1 MINKNV
7 NKERALKL
15 IEYADKYNLGEVK
28 ISLDKFLE
36 INDNFTTHLLV
47 IGGFSAGKS
56 ALLNKFIGKNILV
69 ESQNPETAFASELY
83 FSENKKIIAHY
94 NDKVIEINDNMVSNL
109 IDHNITHLSYY
120 IDSEKLK
127 KYPDYIFVD
136 TPGFD
141 SGIERHNK
149 ALMQY
154 IAKGTAY
161 ILVVDADKGTLSES
175 TLRFIQELSY
185 YSNDIGIIIN
195 KCDKKLE
202 SEIELIR
209 THIDELVFSYL
220 GRKVPIIT
228 TSINSPNVV
237 ENISCLISEF
247 DAQYLYEKNVTN
259 ELNIIKELL
268 LDSIN
273 ILKNNRTCDIKEIEI
288 EISNRKQAKEK
299 LILSIEDSKNDIST
313 NVRTTMKEKII
324 KSIKKEL
331 VVNSDYLS
339 KGLLISVDVLQDRII
354 EIIRPILMSEAEV
367 YSTITTENIIETINI
382 TNINIGKDQLSLG
395 DIVLSMHDKL
405 KKMVDDGRLVFSNE
419 MDKMIA
425 NKSSES
431 SKLAKG
437 KSLYRTISSVVAI
450 TTSAIAPI
458 LELLIV
464 FLPDIVTLV
473 QNLISD
479 SPEEKA
485 LCVIK
490 EEVIPQILSKLRTEL
505 DLPLAEI
512 ETSMID
518 NVITNINQLIEIENQ
533 ALQLAID
540 DKERII
546 NDFETE
552 NLDIESDLKMIM
564 EI

>member
-367 YSTITTENIIETINI
+367 YSTITTENIIQTINI

>member
-339 KGLLISVDVLQDRII
+339 KGLLISVEVLQDRII

-425 NKSSES
+425 NKSLES

-485 LCVIK
+485 LCMIK

>member
-1 MINKNV
+1 
-7 NKERALKL
+7 
-15 IEYADKYNLGEVK
+15 
-28 ISLDKFLE
+28 
-36 INDNFTTHLLV
+36 
-47 IGGFSAGKS
+47 
-56 ALLNKFIGKNILV
+56 
-69 ESQNPETAFASELY
+69 
-83 FSENKKIIAHY
+83 
-94 NDKVIEINDNMVSNL
+94 
-109 IDHNITHLSYY
+109 
-120 IDSEKLK
+120 
-127 KYPDYIFVD
+127 
-136 TPGFD
+136 
-141 SGIERHNK
+141 
-149 ALMQY
+149 
-154 IAKGTAY
+154 
-161 ILVVDADKGTLSES
+161 
-175 TLRFIQELSY
+175 
-185 YSNDIGIIIN
+185 
-195 KCDKKLE
+195 
-202 SEIELIR
+202 
-209 THIDELVFSYL
+209 
-220 GRKVPIIT
+220 
-228 TSINSPNVV
+228 
-237 ENISCLISEF
+237 
-247 DAQYLYEKNVTN
+247 
-259 ELNIIKELL
+259 
-268 LDSIN
+268 
-273 ILKNNRTCDIKEIEI
+273 
-288 EISNRKQAKEK
+288 
-299 LILSIEDSKNDIST
+299 
-313 NVRTTMKEKII
+313 MKEKII

>member
-15 IEYADKYNLGEVK
+15 IEYANKYNLGEVK

>member
-395 DIVLSMHDKL
+395 DIVISMHDKL

>member
-1 MINKNV
+1 
-7 NKERALKL
+7 
-15 IEYADKYNLGEVK
+15 
-28 ISLDKFLE
+28 
-36 INDNFTTHLLV
+36 
-47 IGGFSAGKS
+47 
-56 ALLNKFIGKNILV
+56 
-69 ESQNPETAFASELY
+69 
-83 FSENKKIIAHY
+83 
-94 NDKVIEINDNMVSNL
+94 
-109 IDHNITHLSYY
+109 
-120 IDSEKLK
+120 
-127 KYPDYIFVD
+127 
-136 TPGFD
+136 
-141 SGIERHNK
+141 
-149 ALMQY
+149 
-154 IAKGTAY
+154 
-161 ILVVDADKGTLSES
+161 
-175 TLRFIQELSY
+175 
-185 YSNDIGIIIN
+185 
-195 KCDKKLE
+195 
-202 SEIELIR
+202 
-209 THIDELVFSYL
+209 
-220 GRKVPIIT
+220 
-228 TSINSPNVV
+228 
-237 ENISCLISEF
+237 
-247 DAQYLYEKNVTN
+247 
-259 ELNIIKELL
+259 
-268 LDSIN
+268 
-273 ILKNNRTCDIKEIEI
+273 
-288 EISNRKQAKEK
+288 
-299 LILSIEDSKNDIST
+299 
-313 NVRTTMKEKII
+313 
-324 KSIKKEL
+324 
-331 VVNSDYLS
+331 
-339 KGLLISVDVLQDRII
+339 
-354 EIIRPILMSEAEV
+354 
-367 YSTITTENIIETINI
+367 
-382 TNINIGKDQLSLG
+382 
-395 DIVLSMHDKL
+395 MHDKL

>member
-1 MINKNV
+1 M
-7 NKERALKL
+7 
-15 IEYADKYNLGEVK
+15 
-28 ISLDKFLE
+28 
-36 INDNFTTHLLV
+36 
-47 IGGFSAGKS
+47 
-56 ALLNKFIGKNILV
+56 
-69 ESQNPETAFASELY
+69 
-83 FSENKKIIAHY
+83 
-94 NDKVIEINDNMVSNL
+94 
-109 IDHNITHLSYY
+109 
-120 IDSEKLK
+120 
-127 KYPDYIFVD
+127 
-136 TPGFD
+136 
-141 SGIERHNK
+141 
-149 ALMQY
+149 
-154 IAKGTAY
+154 
-161 ILVVDADKGTLSES
+161 
-175 TLRFIQELSY
+175 
-185 YSNDIGIIIN
+185 
-195 KCDKKLE
+195 
-202 SEIELIR
+202 
-209 THIDELVFSYL
+209 
-220 GRKVPIIT
+220 
-228 TSINSPNVV
+228 
-237 ENISCLISEF
+237 
-247 DAQYLYEKNVTN
+247 
-259 ELNIIKELL
+259 
-268 LDSIN
+268 
-273 ILKNNRTCDIKEIEI
+273 
-288 EISNRKQAKEK
+288 
-299 LILSIEDSKNDIST
+299 
-313 NVRTTMKEKII
+313 
-324 KSIKKEL
+324 

-339 KGLLISVDVLQDRII
+339 KGLLISVEVLQDRII

-425 NKSSES
+425 NKSLES

-485 LCVIK
+485 LCMIK

>member
-69 ESQNPETAFASELY
+69 ESQNPEIAFASELY

>member
-36 INDNFTTHLLV
+36 INDNFKTHLLV

-83 FSENKKIIAHY
+83 FSESKKIIAHY

-540 DKERII
+540 NKERII

>member
-425 NKSSES
+425 NKSLES

>member
-505 DLPLAEI
+505 DLPLVEI

>member
-15 IEYADKYNLGEVK
+15 IEYAD
-28 ISLDKFLE
+28 
-36 INDNFTTHLLV
+36 
-47 IGGFSAGKS
+47 
-56 ALLNKFIGKNILV
+56 KNILV

>member
-1 MINKNV
+1 MINKNI
-7 NKERALKL
+7 NKEKALKL
-15 IEYADKYNLGEVK
+15 TKYADKYNLSELK

-36 INDNFTTHLLV
+36 INEHFITHLLV

-56 ALLNKFIGKNILV
+56 ALLNKFIGKNVLV
-69 ESQNPETAFASELY
+69 ESQNPETAFATELY
-83 FSENKKIIAHY
+83 FSENNRIIAHY
-94 NDKVIEINDNMVSNL
+94 NDRITEIDDNMISDL
-109 IDHNITHLSYY
+109 IDDNITHLSYY

-175 TLRFIQELSY
+175 TLRFIKELSY

-202 SEIELIR
+202 SEIELIK
-209 THIDELVFSYL
+209 THIDELILSYL
-220 GRKVPIIT
+220 GRKVPTIT
-228 TSINSPNVV
+228 TSVNSPNVV
-237 ENISCLISEF
+237 DNISYLISEF
-247 DAQYLYEKNVTN
+247 DAQYLYEKNITN
-259 ELNIIKELL
+259 ELNIIKGLL

-273 ILKNNRTCDIKEIEI
+273 IIKNNRICDIKDIEI
-288 EISNRKQAKEK
+288 EISTRKKAKEK
-299 LILSIEDSKNDIST
+299 LLLSIEDSKNDIST
-313 NVRTTMKEKII
+313 NVRTTMKEKIL

-354 EIIRPILMSEAEV
+354 EIMRPILMAEAEV

-382 TNINIGKDQLSLG
+382 TNINIGEDQLSLG

-405 KKMVDDGRLVFSNE
+405 KNLVDDGRIVFSNE
-419 MDKMIA
+419 MEKMVT
-425 NKSSES
+425 NKSSET

-473 QNLISD
+473 QNLLSD

-485 LCVIK
+485 LCIIK

-512 ETSMID
+512 EASMID
-518 NVITNINQLIEIENQ
+518 NVVANINQLIEIENQ
-533 ALQLAID
+533 ALQVAID
-540 DKERII
+540 DKEHII
-546 NDFETE
+546 NNFEME
-552 NLDIESDLKMIM
+552 NLDIEADLKMIM